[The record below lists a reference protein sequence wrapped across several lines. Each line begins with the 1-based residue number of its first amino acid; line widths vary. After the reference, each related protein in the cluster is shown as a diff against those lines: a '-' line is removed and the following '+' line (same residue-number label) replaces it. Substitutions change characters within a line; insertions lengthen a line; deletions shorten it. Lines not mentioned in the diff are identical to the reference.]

1 MYRRIDYKIE
11 KEYEGLRIELYLKR
25 KGYSH
30 QNLVTIK
37 HMPESILVNGKFT
50 YMNQRLSAGDCLTVQ
65 INETTCSEKIP
76 PVQLP
81 LSIVYEDEDIIVI
94 NKAAG
99 MPIHPSLNNYTNSMA
114 NALAWYYKEQGKPF
128 IFRCCNRLDRDT
140 SGLTV
145 VAKHL
150 VSGNILSSMVSRR
163 EFHREYLAIVR
174 GHVTPESGT
183 INAPLARKP
192 GTIIERTV
200 DWEQG
205 ESAITHYKML
215 DEKNGHSLISLRLE
229 TGRTHQIRI
238 HMKHLGYPLIG
249 DYLYNPDMEFITR
262 QALHSH
268 QIAFTHPITGAP
280 MEFTAPLPEDM
291 KAVLSR

>member
-114 NALAWYYKEQGKPF
+114 IEIVISYHG
-128 IFRCCNRLDRDT
+128 
-140 SGLTV
+140 TV
-145 VAKHL
+145 LMAIRV
-150 VSGNILSSMVSRR
+150 NI
-163 EFHREYLAIVR
+163 A
-174 GHVTPESGT
+174 
-183 INAPLARKP
+183 
-192 GTIIERTV
+192 
-200 DWEQG
+200 
-205 ESAITHYKML
+205 
-215 DEKNGHSLISLRLE
+215 
-229 TGRTHQIRI
+229 
-238 HMKHLGYPLIG
+238 IG
-249 DYLYNPDMEFITR
+249 DVNGT
-262 QALHSH
+262 
-268 QIAFTHPITGAP
+268 
-280 MEFTAPLPEDM
+280 
-291 KAVLSR
+291 